1 MQTGFLSTVTTG
13 KLLSLPLG
21 GLSRGRNTPPLLLW
35 GPACIVAAAM
45 LLPLVYL
52 LLRALGAGDATW
64 DLLFRTRTLETL
76 GRTCLLVFTVTSGS
90 VLVALPLA
98 WLTERTDL
106 PFRRAWGVITIL
118 PLVIPSYIGGFLV
131 VVTLGPKGML
141 QDLLEA
147 LFGVER
153 LPDIYGLP
161 GATLT
166 LVLFSF
172 PYVLLPLRAAL
183 RRMDHGLDET
193 ARSLGHGGWTVFFKI
208 TLPLL
213 RPALLSGSLLVALYT
228 LSDFGAVSL
237 LDYETFTR
245 AIFIQYESAFD
256 RNLAAGLCLALLVLA
271 VLVLIGESLARGTGR
286 YYRSTGRISTAPS
299 RVSLGRW
306 RWPAFAY
313 CAFISTIALLAP
325 LGVLVYW
332 LVRGVNAGEELS
344 PLWNA
349 GWRSLYVS
357 ALAMAVSACAALPVA
372 ILAVRFPGK
381 LTRLLER
388 ASYVGFA
395 LPAIAVALGLVFFG
409 ASYATPLYQTLPLL
423 ILAYVVLY
431 LPGSVGATRT
441 SMLQVNPRIEEAA
454 RNLGARSF
462 RRLITVTVPMV
473 APGILAGAALVFLLT
488 MKELPATLILA
499 PPGFQTLA
507 TSVWSAASEAFF
519 AQAAMAGLALVVVS
533 ALPMVLLFLREQ
545 R

>member
-1 MQTGFLSTVTTG
+1 MVTIG
-13 KLLSLPLG
+13 NLLSLPG
-21 GLSRGRNTPPLLLW
+21 RGRAGGRNTPPALLW
-35 GPACIVAAAM
+35 APACIVAAAM
-45 LLPLVYL
+45 ALPLAYL
-52 LLRALGAGDATW
+52 LLRALGAGEETW
-64 DLLFRTRTLETL
+64 DLLFRDRTLDTL
-76 GRTCLLVFTVTSGS
+76 VRTCLLVLTVTVGS

-98 WLTERTDL
+98 WLTERSDL
-106 PFRRAWGVITIL
+106 PFRRAWEVITIL
-118 PLVIPSYIGGFLV
+118 PLVVPSYIGGFLV

-141 QDLLEA
+141 QDLLET
-147 LFGVER
+147 LFGIQR

-183 RRMDHGLDET
+183 RRLDHGLDET
-193 ARSLGHGGWTVFFKI
+193 ARSLGYSGWTIFFKI

-213 RPALLSGSLLVALYT
+213 RPALLSGGLLVALYT

-256 RNLAAGLCLALLVLA
+256 RDLAAGLCLALLVLA
-271 VLVLIGESLARGTGR
+271 VLVLLGESLSRGSGR
-286 YYRSTGRISTAPS
+286 YYRSSGRVSSSPS
-299 RVSLGRW
+299 RTALGHW
-306 RWPAFAY
+306 RWPALAY
-313 CAFISTIALLAP
+313 CALVATISLVVP

-332 LVRGVNAGEELS
+332 LVRGINSGEVLS
-344 PLWNA
+344 PVWSA
-349 GWRSLYVS
+349 GWNSLYVS
-357 ALAMAVSACAALPVA
+357 ALGMLVAAAAALPVA
-372 ILAVRFPGK
+372 ILAVRHPGAI
-381 LTRLLER
+381 TRLLER
-388 ASYVGFA
+388 ASYMGFA

-409 ASYATPLYQTLPLL
+409 AGYATPLYQTIPLL

-431 LPGSVGATRT
+431 LPASVGATRT
-441 SMLQVNPRIEEAA
+441 SMLQVNPKVEEAA
-454 RNLGARSF
+454 RNLGAGSV
-462 RRLITVTVPMV
+462 RRLLTVTVPLV

-533 ALPMVLLFLREQ
+533 AVPMVLLFLREQ

>member
-1 MQTGFLSTVTTG
+1 MVTAR
-13 KLLSLPLG
+13 KRSSIRLG
-21 GLSRGRNTPPLLLW
+21 DRTLGRNPPPLVLW

-45 LLPLVYL
+45 ALPLVYL
-52 LLRALGAGDATW
+52 LLRALGSGDATW
-64 DLLFRTRTLETL
+64 ELLFRSRTLETL
-76 GRTCLLVFTVTSGS
+76 GRTCLLVFTVTASS
-90 VLVALPLA
+90 MLLALPLA

-106 PFRRAWGVITIL
+106 PFRRAWEVITTL

-131 VVTLGPKGML
+131 VVILGPKGML
-141 QDLLEA
+141 QDLLETM
-147 LFGVER
+147 FGLER

-166 LVLFSF
+166 LVLLSF

-183 RRMDHGLDET
+183 QRMDHGLDET
-193 ARSLGHGGWTVFFKI
+193 ARSLGYGGWTIFWKV

-213 RPALLSGSLLVALYT
+213 RPALLSGGLLVALYT

-271 VLVLIGESLARGTGR
+271 VVVLIGESLARGGGR
-286 YYRSTGRISTAPS
+286 YYRSSG
-299 RVSLGRW
+299 RVSPTPLRVPLGRW
-306 RWPAFAY
+306 RWPSLAY
-313 CAFISTIALLAP
+313 CSFICAISLVIPVA
-325 LGVLVYW
+325 VLVYW
-332 LVRGVNAGEELS
+332 LVRGVGAGEELS
-344 PLWNA
+344 PLWSA
-349 GWRSLYVS
+349 SWRSLYVS
-357 ALAMAVSACAALPVA
+357 GLAMGASVLAALPVA
-372 ILAVRFPGK
+372 ILAVRYPGTI
-381 LTRLLER
+381 TRLLER

-409 ASYATPLYQTLPLL
+409 ASYATPLYQTLPLM

-431 LPGSVGATRT
+431 LPASVGATRT
-441 SMLQVNPRIEEAA
+441 SMLQASPRVDEAA
-454 RNLGARSF
+454 QNLGANF
-462 RRLITVTVPMV
+462 VRRLLTVTVPLV

-499 PPGFQTLA
+499 PPGFETLA

-519 AQAAMAGLALVVVS
+519 AQAAMAGLLLVVVS
-533 ALPMVLLFLREQ
+533 ALPMVLLFLREH

>member
-1 MQTGFLSTVTTG
+1 MTTG
-13 KLLSLPLG
+13 KLLSLPWRTRAA
-21 GLSRGRNTPPLLLW
+21 SHNAPPALLW
-35 GPACIVAAAM
+35 GPACVVAVAM
-45 LLPLVYL
+45 ALPLVYL
-52 LLRALGAGDATW
+52 LLRAFGAGDDTW
-64 DLLFRTRTLETL
+64 DLLFRSRTLETL
-76 GRTCLLVFTVTSGS
+76 ARTCLLVFTVTAGAI
-90 VLVALPLA
+90 LVALPLA

-106 PFRRAWGVITIL
+106 PFRRFWGVITIL
-118 PLVIPSYIGGFLV
+118 PLVIPTYIGGFLV

-141 QDLLEA
+141 QDLLEI
-147 LFGVER
+147 LFGVDR
-153 LPDIYGLP
+153 LPDIYGFP
-161 GATLT
+161 GAALT
-166 LVLFSF
+166 LVLFSY

-193 ARSLGHGGWTVFFKI
+193 ARSLGYGGCSIFFRI

-213 RPALLSGSLLVALYT
+213 RPALLSGGLLVALYT

-256 RNLAAGLCLALLVLA
+256 RDLAAALCLALLVLA

-286 YYRSTGRISTAPS
+286 YYRTTSRISSTPS
-299 RVSLGRW
+299 RLPLGRW
-306 RWPAFAY
+306 RWPALAY
-313 CAFISTIALLAP
+313 CAFITTIALLAP
-325 LGVLVYW
+325 LAVLTYW
-332 LVRGVNAGEELS
+332 LIRGINAGEELS

-357 ALAMAVSACAALPVA
+357 ALAMAVAACAALPVA
-372 ILAVRFPGK
+372 ILSVRFPGK

-388 ASYVGFA
+388 ASYIGFA

-409 ASYATPLYQTLPLL
+409 SGYATPLYQTLPLL
-423 ILAYVVLY
+423 ILAYVILY

-441 SMLQVNPRIEEAA
+441 SMLQVSPRVEEAA

-462 RRLITVTVPMV
+462 RRLVTVTVPLI

-519 AQAAMAGLALVVVS
+519 AQAAIAGLALVAVS
-533 ALPMVLLFLREQ
+533 ALPMLILFLRDH